1 MNVQALRARVAP
13 APAPAD
19 AAPRPAAT
27 ALPAGPFSAR
37 LSGIEVD
44 GTLVVLRA
52 DGTRLECD
60 WLAAAGTL
68 ELGDELLLNAVD
80 SRTRPVV
87 MGRIGP
93 YVKPLAPPAMGGQEQ
108 LTLEATQSLTLKC
121 GESSIDLHADGRVMI
136 RGDDVLVRAKG
147 TQRIR
152 AGSVSIN

>member
-1 MNVQALRARVAP
+1 MNVQALRTRVAP
-13 APAPAD
+13 APAG
-19 AAPRPAAT
+19 AAPRAAAET
-27 ALPAGPFSAR
+27 LPTGPFSAR

-52 DGTRLECD
+52 DGMRLECD
-60 WLAAAGTL
+60 WLAGAGNL
-68 ELGDELLLNAVD
+68 ELGDELLLNAFD

-87 MGRIGP
+87 IGRIGP

-121 GESSIDLHADGRVMI
+121 GESSIDLRADGKVMI

-147 TQRIR
+147 TNRIR
-152 AGSVSIN
+152 AGTVSIN